1 MRVDVLVPDRALT
14 TQAPSVGSGVFGQLV
29 DAAGAQLERADV
41 AEAAF
46 TNGRGGIMEMMVERA
61 RADIALQIA
70 TTGALRAT
78 QALNAI
84 LGMQI

>member
-1 MRVDVLVPDRALT
+1 MKVDVLVPDRALST
-14 TQAPSVGSGVFGQLV
+14 PAPSVGSGVFGQLV
-29 DAAGAQLERADV
+29 DAAGAQLDHADV

-46 TNGRGGIMEMMVERA
+46 TSGRGGITEMMVERA

-70 TTGALRAT
+70 TTGASRAT
-78 QALNAI
+78 QALNTI

>member
-1 MRVDVLVPDRALT
+1 MRVEQLVPDRAL
-14 TQAPSVGSGVFGQLV
+14 AAPSPSVGSGVFGQLV

-46 TNGRGGIMEMMVERA
+46 TSGRGGITEMMVERA

-70 TTGALRAT
+70 TTGASRAT
-78 QALNAI
+78 QALNTI

>member
-1 MRVDVLVPDRALT
+1 MKIEQLVPDT
-14 TQAPSVGSGVFGQLV
+14 APFAAARVPNDSTFIGLV
-29 DAAGAQLERADV
+29 DAAGAQLERADR

-46 TNGRGGIMEMMVERA
+46 TNGRGGITEMMIERA

-70 TTGALRAT
+70 TTAASRAT
-78 QALNAI
+78 QALNSV